1 MNKRCYSGCT
11 KQNGVIFEVY
21 RVYTIIELKIHTW
34 KSNPHIYRTLGQ
46 MILQKIIDNDIRLS
60 ETIQKPHD
68 ISTSTLCSIDI
79 FFI

>member
-1 MNKRCYSGCT
+1 MGLYLR
-11 KQNGVIFEVY
+11 F
-21 RVYTIIELKIHTW
+21 IEFILLFKIHTL
-34 KSNPHIYRTLGQ
+34 KSNPHIIRCMYIILSNLGSDDST
-46 MILQKIIDNDIRLS
+46 KKNIDNDIRLS

>member
-1 MNKRCYSGCT
+1 MGLYLRFIGF
-11 KQNGVIFEVY
+11 ILLF
-21 RVYTIIELKIHTW
+21 KIHTLYDACR
-34 KSNPHIYRTLGQ
+34 SYYQIFGQ
-46 MILQKIIDNDIRLS
+46 MNLQKNIDNDIRLS

>member
-1 MNKRCYSGCT
+1 ME
-11 KQNGVIFEVY
+11 I
-21 RVYTIIELKIHTW
+21 
-34 KSNPHIYRTLGQ
+34 KSYDACISYYRTLGQ